1 MCMFTVKAKGR
12 VGVCLHNLTST
23 LKMLLFICTV
33 GELEHPPV
41 EMILS
46 FLTVF
51 ILRVLGLSVLL
62 N

>member
-1 MCMFTVKAKGR
+1 MCVFTVKAKGQ
-12 VGVCLHNLTST
+12 VGVCLHNLIST

-33 GELEHPPV
+33 GELEHPPL
-41 EMILS
+41 EILS